1 MEKTIKK
8 SNYIMKAICISY
20 VLTLVILFL
29 YNILLTFTDMNA
41 DMISIIAS
49 FITTVSAA
57 VGGFYASKKIKE
69 KGLINGLLV
78 GISYILLI
86 FITVFLLQDQFKFDI
101 SMLYRIFLMTCA
113 GGVGGILGVNFK

>member
-1 MEKTIKK
+1 
-8 SNYIMKAICISY
+8 
-20 VLTLVILFL
+20 
-29 YNILLTFTDMNA
+29 MNA